1 MAGKN
6 KGGREVRKPK
16 QAKAAK
22 APDTVNVV
30 AKTMGAKKAK

>member
-22 APDTVNVV
+22 APDTTSLV
-30 AKTMGAKKAK
+30 AKVAGPKKAK

>member
-16 QAKAAK
+16 QAKAVK
-22 APDTVNVV
+22 AADTVNVV
-30 AKTMGAKKAK
+30 AKTMAPKKAK

>member
-22 APDTVNVV
+22 APETINVV
-30 AKTMGAKKAK
+30 TKTMGAKKAK